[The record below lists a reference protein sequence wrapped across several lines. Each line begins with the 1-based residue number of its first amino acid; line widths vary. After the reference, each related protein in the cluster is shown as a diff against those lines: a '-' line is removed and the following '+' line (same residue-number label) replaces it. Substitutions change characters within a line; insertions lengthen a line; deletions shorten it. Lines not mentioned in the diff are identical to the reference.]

1 MRAGPERTPAKVPPG
16 PATERATELDSWPTT
31 RLLITAGRHVEYLGN
46 QILAPLNLTM
56 SSFTALISLNTAGPL
71 SQSALAGS
79 LRIRAQTV
87 GKILQGMENEGF
99 ITRNRGVSDRRS
111 TKVALTDTGR
121 QALQNAQKAVNDLS
135 LENTDGSAELRLLL
149 KDLITDIPAT
159 DTNPRSNPGHV
170 DPGSEPGQRNEC
182 AFPDI

>member
-1 MRAGPERTPAKVPPG
+1 MRAGPDRTPDKVSPG
-16 PATERATELDSWPTT
+16 PATERETELDSWPTT

-56 SSFTALISLNTAGPL
+56 SSFTALIALNTAGPL

-87 GKILQGMENEGF
+87 GKILQGLENEGF

-111 TKVALTDTGR
+111 TKVALTDTGKEV
-121 QALQNAQKAVNDLS
+121 LHSAQEAVNDLS
-135 LENTDGSAELRLLL
+135 LENIAGSAELRLLL
-149 KDLITDIPAT
+149 KDLITDDPAT
-159 DTNPRSNPGHV
+159 GTNPPSHPGHG
-170 DPGSEPGQRNEC
+170 PRH
-182 AFPDI
+182 